1 MMILT
6 RARLRQR
13 GIINIRRFDRG
24 WSYRLLRASDVV
36 RSRVEEV
43 VVEEGEEE
51 EEEEEVSAT
60 LSYLDYRYMSKTLV
74 PWRLCLAGR

>member
-6 RARLRQR
+6 RARLLQR
-13 GIINIRRFDRG
+13 GIINNRRFDRG
-24 WSYRLLRASDVV
+24 WSCQLLRFSDVV
-36 RSRVEEV
+36 RSRAEEEEEEV
-43 VVEEGEEE
+43 VVVVV
-51 EEEEEVSAT
+51 EEEVSAT